1 MGFDTTPFGVLQSST
16 RLPPSHRGRFHVY
29 NIYRIEQNWA
39 HPCVHFQDMQR
50 MYSAANG
57 KGAKFLEAPV
67 SGSKV
72 RPPH

>member
-1 MGFDTTPFGVLQSST
+1 M
-16 RLPPSHRGRFHVY
+16 R
-29 NIYRIEQNWA
+29 IYSIEQNWA